1 MVFLRLH
8 SERKNMGLCTLCG
21 EAVQAEASRVHLQR
35 LPDASFAFYTD
46 RAQPH
51 TEQMPMLSLPPSLG
65 FQPEKGFQHT
75 S

>member
-1 MVFLRLH
+1 
-8 SERKNMGLCTLCG
+8 MGLCTLCG

-35 LPDASFAFYTD
+35 LPDLSFAFHTD
-46 RAQPH
+46 RAPQPH

-65 FQPEKGFQHT
+65 FQPEKGFQHI